1 MENKETIEEVKTDIL
16 EELFKI
22 QNMNIEEREQLLKL
36 EINKKNKL
44 NLRSDNIALD
54 QIIKDIRLIDITTLN
69 ELTCSTAK
77 EIMQICGMKKKKKNN
92 TEIELATNNQP
103 GNVKSRKK
111 CF

>member
-77 EIMQICGMKKKKKNN
+77 EIMEICGMKKKK

-103 GNVKSRKK
+103 GNLKSRKK

>member
-1 MENKETIEEVKTDIL
+1 MENKETIEDVKTDIL

-22 QNMNIEEREQLLKL
+22 QNMNKEEREQLLKL

-54 QIIKDIRLIDITTLN
+54 QIIKDIRLTDITTLN

-77 EIMQICGMKKKKKNN
+77 EIMEICGMKKKKQQQK
-92 TEIELATNNQP
+92 
-103 GNVKSRKK
+103 
-111 CF
+111 